1 VEVEGDGD
9 NYYVMIMIIMA
20 DVYNA
25 CDCNCSCSFFCTFSI
40 DLEHVLSVVE
50 QVVHIRLGSLF

>member
-1 VEVEGDGD
+1 
-9 NYYVMIMIIMA
+9 MIIMA